1 MRNNSKKAII
11 AMILLL
17 VALINVSCNQRRII
31 YNHYEH
37 TPLSGWEKNDSLCF
51 DVKPVAEA
59 GTYRKELGVR
69 ISNDFPFLG
78 ITMEIRQT
86 ILPSGKT
93 TSRDIECKFIDKN
106 GFIQGS
112 GISLYQYSYPLDNVT
127 LEKGDSLHIVI
138 RHNMKREIMPGIP
151 EIGILLE
158 KN

>member
-1 MRNNSKKAII
+1 
-11 AMILLL
+11 MILLL
-17 VALINVSCNQRRII
+17 VVLINVSCNQRRMI

-51 DVKPVAEA
+51 DIRPVAEA
-59 GTYRKELGVR
+59 GTYRTELGVR
-69 ISNDFPFLG
+69 ISNEFPFLG

-86 ILPSGKT
+86 VLPSGKT
-93 TSRDIECKFIDKN
+93 TSRAMECKFIDKN

-112 GISLYQYSYPLDNVT
+112 GISLYQYSFPLDDVT